1 MDLIDSSPAMKVSSV
16 DFPLGLKVV
25 MVSISVA
32 FHQRAL
38 AESFLLRTFPEFDPA
53 D

>member
-1 MDLIDSSPAMKVSSV
+1 VDLIDSSSAMKVSSV
-16 DFPLGLKVV
+16 DFSLDLKVV

-38 AESFLLRTFPEFDPA
+38 AEYFLLGAFPEF
-53 D
+53 